1 MDLTRNYLKDLV
13 YKVNGAAIEVHRNLG
28 AGLLESVYHKCMV
41 HEVSLRNINC
51 QSEMMIP
58 VNYKGLLLD
67 ANLRCDLL
75 VENSLIV
82 EFKAVDEI
90 APIHIAQLLTYM
102 KLLNLP
108 MGLMINF
115 NCTHIY
121 SEGQKTFV
129 NELFEIIN

>member
-1 MDLTRNYLKDLV
+1 
-13 YKVNGAAIEVHRNLG
+13 
-28 AGLLESVYHKCMV
+28 MV
-41 HEVSLRNINC
+41 
-51 QSEMMIP
+51 IP

-75 VENSLIV
+75 VENNMIV
-82 EFKAVDEI
+82 EFKGVDEI
-90 APIHIAQLLTYM
+90 APIYIAQLLTYM

-129 NELFEIIN
+129 NELFETIY